1 MKIIL
6 KHNKSFKWY
15 TNHTIFFIGYF
26 YVDDVFYEKENALN
40 YLLKIKTNTELK
52 AFFTMSNGVFT
63 ILKKEKNSLL
73 ITVDITRSFPVF
85 YTHYKDELVV
95 SDDIFNLKNNS
106 NLNDFNVC
114 SEIELKAANH
124 TFGRKT
130 LIENIYQVQASEC
143 LKIDQKT
150 ILKSSFTYSYAI
162 KKESVSDYKTLKTT
176 AINAF
181 ENSFKR
187 LILSVQNRTL
197 VIPLSGGFDSRLIAT
212 ILKKHNYKNVVCYT
226 YGKKDSFE
234 IENSKKTAQLLDFK
248 WHFIEY
254 NEHFIH
260 GFLDSEEFKNYAHYA
275 GKLSSMP
282 NFQEYFAVK
291 YLKENNLIR
300 NDAIFVPGYAGD
312 ILGGSEYLKS
322 IPIKINHSE
331 LADSILEKKM
341 TNYHFT
347 KQEKNQLKREIENN
361 LSTYYEFYHQKIPET
376 VLDDHNIK
384 ERIAKYIFNS
394 ASFYTFFGYE
404 FRFPFWDKDL
414 LDFFKTV
421 PVQFKINKT
430 LFDDVLINH
439 YFKPFNV
446 YFENELHPIPQK
458 KWIQKIKRQL
468 KPFLPTFIKEK
479 KVSDNDWNNYKI
491 ITEKMLTF
499 LKNKGVKVHRT
510 YNDYNEIITQWYIYI
525 SKNGFD

>member
-1 MKIIL
+1 MILQKIIKNNEFIL
-6 KHNKSFKWY
+6 SDA
-15 TNHTIFFIGYF
+15 IF
-26 YVDDVFYEKENALN
+26 
-40 YLLKIKTNTELK
+40 
-52 AFFTMSNGVFT
+52 
-63 ILKKEKNSLL
+63 
-73 ITVDITRSFPVF
+73 
-85 YTHYKDELVV
+85 H
-95 SDDIFNLKNNS
+95 LKNNF
-106 NLNDFNVC
+106 NLNDFNPL

-130 LIENIYQVQASEC
+130 LVENIYQVEASEC
-143 LKIDQKT
+143 LEIDQEK

-162 KKESVSDYKTLKTT
+162 KKESISDYTTLKT
-176 AINAF
+176 AAVHAF

-187 LILSVQNRTL
+187 LILSTQNRTL
-197 VIPLSGGFDSRLIAT
+197 VIPLSGGFDSRLIAVM
-212 ILKKHNYKNVVCYT
+212 LKKHNYKNVVCYT

-234 IENSKKTAQLLDFK
+234 IENSKKTADVLGFK
-248 WHFIEY
+248 WYFIEY
-254 NEHFIH
+254 KNDLID
-260 GFLDSEEFKNYAHYA
+260 GFLNTEEFKNYVHYA

-282 NFQEYFAVK
+282 NLQEYFAIK
-291 YLKENNLIR
+291 YLKENNLIP
-300 NDAIFVPGYAGD
+300 NDAVFVPGYAGD
-312 ILGGSEYLKS
+312 LLGGSQFLKVIPQHLKS
-322 IPIKINHSE
+322 TEIVDLILIKK
-331 LADSILEKKM
+331 L
-341 TNYHFT
+341 TNYTVKKSDEAVFKKSFADT
-347 KQEKNQLKREIENN
+347 LLKNDE
-361 LSTYYEFYHQKIPET
+361 YYEDKIHSSVFE
-376 VLDDHNIK
+376 DFDIK
-384 ERIAKYIFNS
+384 EKIAKYIFNS

-430 LFDDVLINH
+430 LYDDVLINH

-458 KWIQKIKRQL
+458 KWIQKIKRQV

-499 LKNKGVKVHRT
+499 LNNKGVKVHRT

-525 SKNGFD
+525 SKTDLIKCLKS